1 MKKTILSLLFAF
13 TINFVFAQNPITIGS
28 TCGTLDYHGVYN
40 YIGDLNGKPY
50 YEKGGDCTSFTTEAV
65 CSSDNTPGIAL
76 YRISWDGSAW
86 NFSIVGGG
94 GGQSC
99 IWLVFLC
106 VPKAVNFDPI
116 LIATNSANTPLPPC
130 NGWNF
135 TSTPTCTPTF
145 SNCTTLGTNGFAFE
159 NNIEI
164 FPNPIENDFTIK
176 LKEIDSDLQ
185 VSILNSL
192 GQIVI
197 SKNFTN
203 STEMKLNL
211 NQPSGIYFA
220 KITNKENQVAYFKL
234 IKK

>member
-1 MKKTILSLLFAF
+1 MKKTILSILFAF

-50 YEKGGDCTSFTTEAV
+50 YEKGAD
-65 CSSDNTPGIAL
+65 CSSYTTDELCSSTNTPGVTL
-76 YRISWDGSAW
+76 YTISWDGSAW
-86 NFSIVGGG
+86 SISSKGYSPGS
-94 GGQSC
+94 SC
-99 IWLVFLC
+99 TWLVIMC
-106 VPKAVNFDPI
+106 VPKSVNFDPFI
-116 LIATNSANTPLPPC
+116 IATNSADTPLPPC
-130 NGWNF
+130 SGWNF
-135 TSTPTCTPTF
+135 TSTPACTPTF
-145 SNCTTLGTNGFAFE
+145 SNCTTLGLNGFAFQ

-197 SKNFTN
+197 SKDFTN

-211 NQPSGIYFA
+211 NQPTGIYFA
-220 KITNKENQVAYFKL
+220 KITNKENQVAYYKL